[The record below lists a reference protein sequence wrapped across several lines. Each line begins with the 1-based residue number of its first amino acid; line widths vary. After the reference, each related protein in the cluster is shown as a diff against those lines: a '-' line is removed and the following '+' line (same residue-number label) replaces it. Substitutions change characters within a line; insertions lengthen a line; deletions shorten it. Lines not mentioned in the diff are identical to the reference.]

1 MSTPNTR
8 LKKLLSELSPSTS
21 ESPQTIGTLEL
32 GGMTYD
38 VPASLDPTRL
48 PHCNTSAYLDVRGGF
63 NYDGLHFMLQKFLL
77 GQDVFLLSQPGPY
90 ARWLVMTFCRWI
102 EVPAS
107 RTFCGL
113 TPFSMINSEYEYIA
127 LHRDVGETELKQGRE
142 IRKGG
147 TLGYVDSAAVRA
159 VKHGRILILE
169 GVEKAE
175 RGIMP
180 VGARIFDRK
189 RGFDTNSYDLG
200 AEQPIRE
207 PGNVSIQPLHTTPRR
222 LVTVTSMME
231 HILST
236 LTATNC

>member
-1 MSTPNTR
+1 MSAPRAR
-8 LKKLLSELSPSTS
+8 LKKLLSEFSPSTS
-21 ESPQTIGTLEL
+21 GSPRTIGTLEL
-32 GGMTYD
+32 GGISYD
-38 VPASLDPTRL
+38 VPASLEPTRL
-48 PHCNTSAYLDVRGGF
+48 PHCNISAYLDVRDGF

-90 ARWLVMTFCRWI
+90 ARRLVMTFCRC
-102 EVPAS
+102 VDS
-107 RTFCGL
+107 SKVFSSSCRL
-113 TPFSMINSEYEYIA
+113 TWSSIINSEYEYIA

-169 GVEKAE
+169 GIEKAE

-180 VGARIFDRK
+180 VGAQILNHK
-189 RGFDTNSYDLG
+189 MDLGTDNNYSG

-207 PGNVSIQPLHTTPRR
+207 PGNVRIQL
-222 LVTVTSMME
+222 
-231 HILST
+231 LSV
-236 LTATNC
+236 AAYPFC